1 MKKRTQTI
9 LAALIFFVALNLRP
23 AIISVGPLLTQIG
36 TSFGWGEA
44 LLGLLGA
51 LPLLAFGALS
61 FFVRY
66 LTARFKTDHVLIAAL
81 IVLALGCVIRSAF
94 GASAVWIGTV
104 LIGGSIAVGNVL
116 APVIVKRD
124 YLHHLSMATGAY
136 SAFVTAGS
144 ALAGLS
150 ASVLAEVLGG
160 WQGALA
166 IWACPA
172 LLAAIL
178 WFIRLRITD
187 KEQGEGGQGDESK
200 LRAGAEQNANAKQEA
215 ETKLCADAE
224 QHVEVGQAKANQ
236 CLKAD
241 PGTKTSQA
249 TPSTSN
255 KFRAQDSASPS
266 PQPTVPLRKKPSTW
280 FVTLFMGLQSAAF
293 YTFSNWLPSI
303 ATSAGF
309 SATDASVQLF
319 IFQALGIIA
328 GLIIPYFMY
337 VKNNQITAGLLASA
351 PLLIA
356 STGWLLTPQFSL
368 LWSIFG
374 GMGQGASLVVALTLI
389 ALRGTTPAET
399 IALSG
404 VAQSFGYLLAA
415 TGPFVFGA
423 LVEIS
428 GGYESALLFMIVVAC
443 IQCCIAVCAG
453 KPRDRTK

>member
-36 TSFGWGEA
+36 ASFGWGES
-44 LLGLLGA
+44 LLGLLGT
-51 LPLLAFGALS
+51 LPLLAFGTLS

-81 IVLALGCVIRSAF
+81 IILALGCIIRSAF
-94 GASAVWIGTV
+94 DASAVWIGTV

-150 ASVLAEVLGG
+150 ASALAEVLGG
-160 WQGALA
+160 WQGALV

-172 LLAAIL
+172 LLATIL

-187 KEQGEGGQGDESK
+187 KNQD
-200 LRAGAEQNANAKQEA
+200 
-215 ETKLCADAE
+215 
-224 QHVEVGQAKANQ
+224 EVG
-236 CLKAD
+236 
-241 PGTKTSQA
+241 QA

-356 STGWLLTPQFSL
+356 STGWLLAPQFSL

-428 GGYESALLFMIVVAC
+428 GGYESALLFMVVVAC

-453 KPRDRTK
+453 KPRNHTK

>member
-36 TSFGWGEA
+36 TSFGWGES

-187 KEQGEGGQGDESK
+187 KDQGEGG
-200 LRAGAEQNANAKQEA
+200 
-215 ETKLCADAE
+215 
-224 QHVEVGQAKANQ
+224 
-236 CLKAD
+236 
-241 PGTKTSQA
+241 QA

-356 STGWLLTPQFSL
+356 STGWLLAPQFSL

-428 GGYESALLFMIVVAC
+428 GGYESALLFMAVVAC

-453 KPRDRTK
+453 KPRNRTK

>member
-36 TSFGWGEA
+36 TSFGWGES

-187 KEQGEGGQGDESK
+187 KEQGEGGQ
-200 LRAGAEQNANAKQEA
+200 
-215 ETKLCADAE
+215 
-224 QHVEVGQAKANQ
+224 
-236 CLKAD
+236 
-241 PGTKTSQA
+241 A

-356 STGWLLTPQFSL
+356 STGWLLAPQFSL

-428 GGYESALLFMIVVAC
+428 GGYESALLFMAVVAC

-453 KPRDRTK
+453 KPRNRTK

>member
-36 TSFGWGEA
+36 TSFGWGES

-81 IVLALGCVIRSAF
+81 IILALGCVIRSAF

-187 KEQGEGGQGDESK
+187 KEQGEGG
-200 LRAGAEQNANAKQEA
+200 
-215 ETKLCADAE
+215 
-224 QHVEVGQAKANQ
+224 
-236 CLKAD
+236 
-241 PGTKTSQA
+241 QA

-356 STGWLLTPQFSL
+356 STGWLLAPQFSL

-428 GGYESALLFMIVVAC
+428 GGYESALLFMAVVAC

-453 KPRDRTK
+453 KPRNRTK

>member
-36 TSFGWGEA
+36 TSFGWGES

-66 LTARFKTDHVLIAAL
+66 LTARFKTDHVLIVAL
-81 IVLALGCVIRSAF
+81 IILALGCIIRSAF

-150 ASVLAEVLGG
+150 ASALAEVLGG

-187 KEQGEGGQGDESK
+187 KEQGEDE
-200 LRAGAEQNANAKQEA
+200 
-215 ETKLCADAE
+215 
-224 QHVEVGQAKANQ
+224 
-236 CLKAD
+236 
-241 PGTKTSQA
+241 QA

-309 SATDASVQLF
+309 SATDASIQLF

-356 STGWLLTPQFSL
+356 STGWLLAPQFSL

-428 GGYESALLFMIVVAC
+428 GGYESALLFMSVVAC

>member
-36 TSFGWGEA
+36 ASFGWGES

-51 LPLLAFGALS
+51 LPLLAFGTLS

-66 LTARFKTDHVLIAAL
+66 LTARFKTDHVLITAL
-81 IVLALGCVIRSAF
+81 IILALGCVIRSAF

-150 ASVLAEVLGG
+150 ASALAEVLGG
-160 WQGALA
+160 WQGALV

-187 KEQGEGGQGDESK
+187 KNQGEG
-200 LRAGAEQNANAKQEA
+200 EQ
-215 ETKLCADAE
+215 
-224 QHVEVGQAKANQ
+224 V
-236 CLKAD
+236 
-241 PGTKTSQA
+241 

-356 STGWLLTPQFSL
+356 STGWLLAPQFSL

-453 KPRDRTK
+453 KPRNRTK

>member
-36 TSFGWGEA
+36 TSFGWGES

-150 ASVLAEVLGG
+150 ASALAEVLGG

-187 KEQGEGGQGDESK
+187 KEQGEDE
-200 LRAGAEQNANAKQEA
+200 
-215 ETKLCADAE
+215 
-224 QHVEVGQAKANQ
+224 
-236 CLKAD
+236 
-241 PGTKTSQA
+241 QA

-356 STGWLLTPQFSL
+356 STGWLLAPQFSL

-428 GGYESALLFMIVVAC
+428 GGYESALLFMAVVAC

>member
-36 TSFGWGEA
+36 TSFGWGES

-150 ASVLAEVLGG
+150 ASALAEVLGG

-166 IWACPA
+166 IWTCPA

-187 KEQGEGGQGDESK
+187 KEQGEGG
-200 LRAGAEQNANAKQEA
+200 
-215 ETKLCADAE
+215 
-224 QHVEVGQAKANQ
+224 
-236 CLKAD
+236 
-241 PGTKTSQA
+241 QA

-356 STGWLLTPQFSL
+356 STGWLLAPQFSL

>member
-36 TSFGWGEA
+36 ASFGWGES

-51 LPLLAFGALS
+51 LPLLAFGTLS

-81 IVLALGCVIRSAF
+81 IILALGCVIRSAF

-150 ASVLAEVLGG
+150 ASALAEVLGG
-160 WQGALA
+160 WQGALV

-187 KEQGEGGQGDESK
+187 KEQGEGGQ
-200 LRAGAEQNANAKQEA
+200 
-215 ETKLCADAE
+215 T
-224 QHVEVGQAKANQ
+224 
-236 CLKAD
+236 
-241 PGTKTSQA
+241 
-249 TPSTSN
+249 TPSTSDT
-255 KFRAQDSASPS
+255 FRAQDSASPS

-356 STGWLLTPQFSL
+356 STGWLLAPQFSL

-428 GGYESALLFMIVVAC
+428 GGYESALLFMAVVAC

-453 KPRDRTK
+453 KPRNRTK